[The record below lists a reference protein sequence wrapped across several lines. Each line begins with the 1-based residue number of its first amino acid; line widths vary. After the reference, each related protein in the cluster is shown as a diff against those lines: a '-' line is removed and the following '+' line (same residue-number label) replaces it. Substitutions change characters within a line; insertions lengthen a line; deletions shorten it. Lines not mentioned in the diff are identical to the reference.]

1 MCVFTIRWRIIVYVC
16 FHKSLAYNCICVFM
30 TWQLAGE
37 EGGSKSD
44 LGLHPRDIDAFWLQ
58 RKLSKHYP
66 DDPTMAQTKAGE
78 VLQTL
83 KVGKP
88 DSHMTVTWYTYKQII
103 TIWKSIKF
111 QFENWKKI
119 SFHFLVHYIFTFMSP
134 CLHCILKFM
143 CTYLHYSR

>member
-1 MCVFTIRWRIIVYVC
+1 
-16 FHKSLAYNCICVFM
+16 M

-44 LGLHPRDIDAFWLQ
+44 SGLHPRDIDAFWLQ

-88 DSHMTVTWYTYKQII
+88 DSHMTVTWYTYNMKKHKVSV
-103 TIWKSIKF
+103 WKL
-111 QFENWKKI
+111 KKNFI
-119 SFHFLVHYIFTFMSP
+119 SFFGTLHIYIYESMFT
-134 CLHCILKFM
+134 LH
-143 CTYLHYSR
+143 T